1 MRTAIITA
9 LLACAHL
16 VCHAQAEQTFKGTF
30 DNKEYNIYLK
40 INLYDKNIIVPQQE
54 IFGEV
59 DGFVGDY
66 KDSRKWLITGSKL
79 NKSGNATL
87 SIINDYGS
95 DDLKA
100 TLTYNSDKSF
110 TLERIDGSPIRIV
123 VNNAWVQLPKKL
135 VFHMAKKQ

>member
-95 DDLKA
+95 EDLKA
-100 TLTYNSDKSF
+100 ELVIGKDGICTLKQ
-110 TLERIDGSPIRIV
+110 LKGSALKVAR
-123 VNNAWVQLPKKL
+123 NRKWVKLPKQI
-135 VFHMAKKQ
+135 VFKRK